1 MANIIDEN
9 RLADLAITEPKKIS
23 GFIENQFPALYREN
37 GRELIDLVKSYYE
50 FLEETDNQ
58 SIYNIRRIYE
68 YRNID
73 TTLEKMLIFFKEK
86 FLNGLFF
93 ESDIRFVVKN
103 ILDLY
108 RRKGTDD
115 GIRLF
120 FKLFFDNEVELFFPS
135 QNIFKPSSS
144 VWKSGTFIQL
154 YSTNDISIFSNIINK
169 RIFGDKTNAAA
180 FVDNIYL
187 VNVNGSYVPII
198 FISSVKGEFSRFDTI
213 YSNEP
218 ELVFYGRVYGSLRS
232 VSNFS
237 ASGSALN
244 EVGDIVDILSN
255 TGNGAKGR
263 VSRVSQN
270 LSGEVNFQIKDG
282 NYGYTTSNTDIIVSN
297 QNAFFNDNE
306 GFDFIINEQVK
317 QVNSLN
323 IEVFG
328 IVVGNKSDSI
338 GVFIENQDPDHIMEQ
353 NIPIDTVS
361 RDQNISRIPLF
372 ITDKNDTPSAEIGT
386 IRNTETITIITD
398 LISDYLD
405 VSLNSSNYS
414 LVPPAS
420 LEMSGTRVNGII
432 PSLNTPLNQAFV
444 PETFEVG
451 EIESLKNVNPGID
464 VFSDVFVLARENILS
479 RFRLTNQVLNLSIPA
494 GVRLFIG
501 DVLLQTKQ
509 VQTFEGNLVTKTARG
524 VIVDSIGN
532 DKIVKQLT
540 FESFELN
547 QPVFK
552 EGVPNFPIVV
562 NSRGRDITSLPLGL
576 NADITG
582 NIETVIGRILEV
594 DVIDSGIGYEHNSNV
609 DIRNTSKQKFLI
621 ATPDNLISVNDPVSQ
636 TLSRID
642 ENDNEINVRILGR
655 VIEVAGNII
664 TIKRTTDQRF
674 VVDQPV
680 FIGIGQNRQA
690 VTLLSEDLERIDT
703 NGTASVTRQ
712 GITEGRW
719 IEFSS
724 NIREEKVLQD
734 SFFFQDFSYEI
745 TTDIEPSVYED
756 IYKDVMHTSGL
767 KLFTRF
773 GKNDSIDIDINIPR
787 ERITFYEDINES
799 NEIISIL
806 DLNER
811 FVTLESNNFLYLNKG
826 ITVDSNEITVDLDV
840 ITIDLNFGLFL

>member
-37 GRELIDLVKSYYE
+37 GRELIDLVKSYYS

-58 SIYNIRRIYE
+58 SIYNIRIIYE

-187 VNVNGSYVPII
+187 VNVNGSYVPVI

-244 EVGDIVDILSN
+244 EVGDIVDIISN

-263 VSRVSQN
+263 VSSVSRN

-338 GVFIENQDPDHIMEQ
+338 GIFIENQDPDHIMEQ

-386 IRNTETITIITD
+386 IKNTETITIITD
-398 LISDYLD
+398 LISDYLA

-414 LVPPAS
+414 LVPPAL

-451 EIESLKNVNPGID
+451 EIETLKNVNPGIN

-494 GVRLFIG
+494 GVRLSIG

-509 VQTFEGNLVTKTARG
+509 VQTFEGNLVTKTVKG

-547 QPVFK
+547 QPIFK

-621 ATPDNLISVNDPVSQ
+621 ATPDNLISFNDPVSQ
-636 TLSRID
+636 TLTRVD
-642 ENDNEINVRILGR
+642 ENDNEINVRVLGR

-664 TIKRTTDQRF
+664 TIKRTTEQRF
-674 VVDQPV
+674 VVDQPAL
-680 FIGIGQNRQA
+680 IGIGQNRQT
-690 VTLLSEDLERIDT
+690 VTLLSEDLERVDT
-703 NGTASVTRQ
+703 TGTASVTRQ

-787 ERITFYEDINES
+787 ERITFYEDINET

-811 FVTLESNNFLYLNKG
+811 FVILESNNFLYLNKG
-826 ITVDSNEITVDLDV
+826 ITVDSNEITIDLDV
-840 ITIDLNFGLFL
+840 LTVDLNFETFL